1 MISSN
6 KKLLL
11 IQPGAYG
18 DLIVCA
24 PIAKWYAD
32 KGYEVYWPIRKKF
45 KSVLKEFSYVTPVI
59 LNEKILHSDWL
70 RSDVLKILPTI
81 DKYNKILNLADRGT
95 HPYAQMPDESFEQ
108 CKYRLAEVPF
118 EEKHTLEWN
127 RNKKKEDEIYDRY
140 VKSLEYVF
148 VHNTSSGKEKVS
160 IPTSV
165 NKPVVFCDNPEGYN
179 IFDWYKVAI
188 NASEIYC
195 TESAIWAFLDG
206 IVKDITKERY
216 LLPRNK
222 MSGSTVSYYW
232 KKEYLK

>member
-1 MISSN
+1 M
-6 KKLLL
+6 KRALL

-32 KGYEVYWPIRKKF
+32 NGYEVYWPIREKF
-45 KSVLKEFSYVTPVI
+45 MSVLKEFPYVTPLI
-59 LNEKILHSDWL
+59 LSEETLHDDWL
-70 RSDVLKILPTI
+70 KSDVLQILPMAKNY
-81 DKYNKILNLADRGT
+81 DKVINLADRGP
-95 HPYAQMPDESFEQ
+95 HYPAQMPYESFEQ

-118 EEKHTLEWN
+118 EEKHTLKWT
-127 RNKKKEDEIYDRY
+127 RDKKKEDELYDRY
-140 VKSLEYVF
+140 VKSSEYVF
-148 VHNTSSGKEKVS
+148 MHNTSSDKERVA
-160 IPTSV
+160 IPASV
-165 NKPVVFCDNPEGYN
+165 DKPVVLCDNPEGYN

-195 TESAIWAFLDG
+195 TESSIWAFLDG
-206 IVKDITKERY
+206 IVHDITEERY

-222 MSGSTVSYYW
+222 MSGSTVSSYW

>member
-1 MISSN
+1 M

-32 KGYEVYWPIRKKF
+32 NGYKVYWPIREKF
-45 KSVLKEFSYVTPVI
+45 MSVLKEFTYVTPII
-59 LNEKILHSDWL
+59 LNEETLDDDWL
-70 RSDVLKILPTI
+70 RSDVLQILPMI
-81 DKYNKILNLADRGT
+81 NNYDKVINLADRGP
-95 HPYAQMPDESFEQ
+95 HFPAQRLAESFEQ

-118 EEKHTLEWN
+118 EEKHKLEWT
-127 RNKKKEDEIYDRY
+127 RDKKKEDEIYDRY
-140 VKSLEYVF
+140 VKRSEYVF
-148 VHNTSSGKEKVS
+148 VHNTSSNKERVA

-165 NKPVVFCDNPEGYN
+165 DKPVVLCDDPEGYN

-195 TESAIWAFLDG
+195 TESSIWAFLDG
-206 IVKDITKERY
+206 IVNDITEERY

-222 MSGSTVSYYW
+222 MSGSTVSTHW
-232 KKEYLK
+232 KKDYIK